1 MKVKDHIKTAMIA
14 CVLVGFVVHLFAFTN
29 IIPNS
34 DGISRIYEEQQMTIS
49 GRWFLNYAS
58 MFHGY
63 IQAPALIGAL
73 TLIFTAI
80 AAGMIVDILE
90 IKDQVSAAL
99 CGAFLVV
106 FPSVT
111 YNNLYIFT
119 ASAYAIGAALAVFS
133 VWYYRK
139 YPKYFLVSALAAA
152 CAMGIYQA
160 YLAFAAALALCC
172 VIKDFLDDNAD
183 IIKSFWNAVKLLG
196 VLILGIAQ
204 YFLILQIFLKVKNL
218 TLWSYRGIDTMGL
231 DGNLIDSLL
240 NTYKEFIAY
249 FVVPDSVNYITGFFT
264 ALHGLLIVL
273 AAAALIQHLIDRR
286 LYREP
291 LRMVLLVISVGLI
304 PMAFNAI
311 RLLSEMSPNMK
322 HSYVFVY
329 ILAVF
334 LIGKV
339 DRKAWRYALCG
350 IGMMIVLV
358 CAQIANIAYTSSAT
372 AHRATESYA
381 TNLVGRIES
390 VSGYNHE
397 MEVVIIGG
405 FPKETYYNG
414 VEAFKIVEHYSCMSS
429 NVVPLNKHIYYYLN
443 DWLNVPWQEPDEE
456 IMIAVAESEE
466 FKSMPLYPDDGSV
479 KIIDGRVVV
488 KIAESYTPKSEFE
501 IQYENRR

>member
-1 MKVKDHIKTAMIA
+1 MKVKEHIKTAVLTCI
-14 CVLVGFVVHLFAFTN
+14 LVGFVVHLFAFTN

-34 DGISRIYEEQQMTIS
+34 DGISRVYEEQQMTIS
-49 GRWFLNYAS
+49 GRWFLTYAS
-58 MFHGY
+58 MLHGY

-73 TLIFTAI
+73 TLLFTGI
-80 AAGMIVDILE
+80 AAGMIVDVLE
-90 IKDQVSAAL
+90 IENKAAAAL
-99 CGAFLVV
+99 CGAFLIV

-119 ASAYAIGAALAVFS
+119 ASAYAIGVALAVFS
-133 VWYYRK
+133 VWCYRK
-139 YPKYFLVSALAAA
+139 HPKLFLVSALAVA

-172 VIKDFLDDNAD
+172 VIKDFLDEKAD
-183 IIKSFWNAVKLLG
+183 IIRAFINAVKLLG
-196 VLILGIAQ
+196 ILILGIVA
-204 YFLILQIFLKVKNL
+204 YFIILQIFLKVKDL

-231 DGNLIDSLL
+231 GGSLIDSLVS
-240 NTYKEFIAY
+240 TYKEFIGY
-249 FVVPDSVNYITGFFT
+249 FVVPNSVNYITGFFNV
-264 ALHGLLIVL
+264 LHVLLILL
-273 AAAALIQHLIDRR
+273 AAVAFVREVLVKK
-286 LYREP
+286 LYRQP
-291 LRMVLLVISVGLI
+291 LRMALIFAAFGLI

-311 RLLSEMSPNMK
+311 RLLSEMSPNMQ

-334 LIGKV
+334 LIEKM
-339 DRKAWRYALCG
+339 DRKEWKYTLRG
-350 IGMMIVLV
+350 VGMLIVLV

-372 AHRATESYA
+372 AHRATETYA
-381 TNLVGRIES
+381 TNLVGRVES
-390 VSGYNHE
+390 VAGYENG

-405 FPKETYYNG
+405 FPAETYYNG
-414 VEAFKIVEHYSCMSS
+414 VEGFKIVEHYSCLSS

-456 IMIAVAESEE
+456 TMIAVSESEE
-466 FKSMPLYPDDGSV
+466 FQSMPLYPNDGSV

-488 KIAESYTPKSEFE
+488 RIAESYTPKSEFE